1 MVAFCEARG
10 RAREKPMPEFAPVMR
25 AVSLVRSTL
34 GILRVGKRRPVR
46 MAVRERRPFK

>member
-1 MVAFCEARG
+1 MAFWEARET
-10 RAREKPMPEFAPVMR
+10 AREKPMPEFAPVMM
-25 AVSLVRSTL
+25 AILLVRSTL